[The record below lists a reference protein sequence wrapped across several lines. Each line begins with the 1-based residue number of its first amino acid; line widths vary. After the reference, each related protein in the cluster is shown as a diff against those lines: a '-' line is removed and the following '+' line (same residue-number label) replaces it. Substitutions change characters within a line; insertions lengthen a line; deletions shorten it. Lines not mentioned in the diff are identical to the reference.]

1 MHQEEIRNG
10 SSYMMV
16 YNDYNIFGSLKYK
29 ATVYDGVATVV
40 RHEYDDQN
48 RLKNV
53 ADDFDYFTHYT
64 YDKTRISRV

>member
-1 MHQEEIRNG
+1 MT
-10 SSYMMV
+10 V

-29 ATVYDGVATVV
+29 ATVYDGIATIV

-53 ADDFDYFTHYT
+53 RTPL
-64 YDKTRISRV
+64 ISLPTIRTIRRELAGFRPTVHMR